1 MKTNRYPG
9 VKPFSSEEQ
18 AIFFGRDRDI
28 ADLCDLVRVEKTCV
42 LFGKS
47 GYGKSSLLQA
57 GVLPRLAPVFQPIEV
72 RFGEYI
78 AGQSLHPLE
87 NLRTAISKRGQAKP
101 EMAFVEALPVSLW
114 THFKKY
120 SGPDS
125 PGYLLVFDQFEEF
138 FSYPPE
144 QQRAFR
150 EQLAELLNDEMPENL
165 REAARELPRE
175 QRRLLALAPD
185 LRLLLA
191 LRSDRLHELDRMKDY
206 LPTLLHKR
214 YELRALSQEQARQAI
229 VGPAILPIT
238 NTPVTNPPITTTP
251 ITTPHFSSP
260 PFEYTEAALRRILA
274 DLTRSNTLQHTGVEA
289 FQLQILCN
297 NIESRVTEGLIP
309 DRDANGLPD
318 VDVSDLPDFA
328 EVFGQYYERRLAQLS
343 MDEQT
348 VARRVIEDGLVRLD
362 PNTGEGRRLSVDGDA
377 LLQQFGHQ
385 GLTTTLLRALEGTF
399 LLRREPNT
407 LGGYNYELSHDTLLA
422 PITAAAK
429 QRRQREA
436 EELLRLEA
444 EANERALVEERRKL
458 AQARK
463 RTALALALA
472 LLAVL
477 ASVFAFL
484 KTQEAERA
492 QKEALLQADN
502 ARKEKTEAEKQRGLA
517 VISKNAADSSAL
529 IALDK
534 TRLAEDALRR
544 ADDNLKLAKKEEA
557 KAKALLTQ
565 VEQEKNATE
574 VQRQNAEESFLLAE
588 EKTKEAELK
597 AEEARIAL
605 EKQKEA
611 LANVVLIRLKDAD
624 ALIYHLDYEGALQ
637 KIKSA
642 VALNVAPEAVAR
654 SLFEIAFFYYETGQT
669 ERADSLAVDIAG
681 LLASSEG
688 VTSSHPLTTA
698 GLKDW
703 KTYKKLS
710 NLPIFRPELDTLL
723 ARYYGTLAPIPGGI
737 DTIGSEHKNGLII
750 TVSPFQLATTE
761 TTWWQYSLFC
771 TATGYPPPKKPGW
784 GSDGDNPVVNVS
796 WYDAVLYCN
805 WRSARAGLQPAYT
818 IQDSLGRTQDDGWE
832 VRFDSLANGFRLP
845 KEAEWEFA
853 ARAGQNTRYAG
864 SEDLTEV
871 GWFGENSGS
880 RTHPVAQ
887 KKPNELGLYDMNGN
901 VWEWCCDGYGDYPK
915 GPVKDYQGPLSGSS
929 RTPRGGSWGDDAAN
943 ARVVSRLSFDP
954 YHRFNSFGFRL
965 ARAR

>member
-1 MKTNRYPG
+1 M
-9 VKPFSSEEQ
+9 
-18 AIFFGRDRDI
+18 
-28 ADLCDLVRVEKTCV
+28 C
-42 LFGKS
+42 
-47 GYGKSSLLQA
+47 
-57 GVLPRLAPVFQPIEV
+57 QP
-72 RFGEYI
+72 
-78 AGQSLHPLE
+78 
-87 NLRTAISKRGQAKP
+87 
-101 EMAFVEALPVSLW
+101 
-114 THFKKY
+114 
-120 SGPDS
+120 
-125 PGYLLVFDQFEEF
+125 
-138 FSYPPE
+138 
-144 QQRAFR
+144 
-150 EQLAELLNDEMPENL
+150 
-165 REAARELPRE
+165 
-175 QRRLLALAPD
+175 
-185 LRLLLA
+185 
-191 LRSDRLHELDRMKDY
+191 
-206 LPTLLHKR
+206 
-214 YELRALSQEQARQAI
+214 
-229 VGPAILPIT
+229 
-238 NTPVTNPPITTTP
+238 
-251 ITTPHFSSP
+251 
-260 PFEYTEAALRRILA
+260 
-274 DLTRSNTLQHTGVEA
+274 
-289 FQLQILCN
+289 
-297 NIESRVTEGLIP
+297 
-309 DRDANGLPD
+309 
-318 VDVSDLPDFA
+318 
-328 EVFGQYYERRLAQLS
+328 
-343 MDEQT
+343 
-348 VARRVIEDGLVRLD
+348 
-362 PNTGEGRRLSVDGDA
+362 
-377 LLQQFGHQ
+377 QFGHQ

-429 QRRQREA
+429 QRRQRE
-436 EELLRLEA
+436 EEERLRLEA

-463 RTALALALA
+463 RTALALA

-534 TRLAEDALRR
+534 TRLA
-544 ADDNLKLAKKEEA
+544 
-557 KAKALLTQ
+557 Q
-565 VEQEKNATE
+565 V
-574 VQRQNAEESFLLAE
+574 
-588 EKTKEAELK
+588 KTKEAELK

-611 LANVVLIRLKDAD
+611 LANVVLLTLKDAD

-642 VALNVAPEAVAR
+642 VALRVAPEAVAR

-698 GLKDW
+698 GSTDW

-723 ARYYGTLAPIPGGI
+723 ARYYGTLAPIPGGT
-737 DTIGSEHKNGLII
+737 DTIGNEDEGSLIV

-761 TTWWQYSLFC
+761 TTWWQYLLFC
-771 TATGYPPPKKPGW
+771 TATGYPPPEKPGW

-832 VRFDSLANGFRLP
+832 VQFDSLSNGFRLP
-845 KEAEWEFA
+845 KDAEWEYA

-864 SEDLTEV
+864 SEDLAKV
-871 GWFGENSGS
+871 AWYGENSGS

-887 KKPNELGLYDMNGN
+887 KKINDFGLYDMSGN
-901 VWEWCCDGYGDYPK
+901 VWEWCYDWYGDYPE
-915 GPVKDYQGPLSGSS
+915 GPVKDYQGTLSGPG
-929 RTPRGGSWGDDAAN
+929 RTRRGAAWDDGGGN
-943 ARVVSRLSFDP
+943 ARVDSRSSDGPIFRLD
-954 YHRFNSFGFRL
+954 YFGFRL